1 MTISRSRRW
10 RHNRRASIST
20 SKRPFA
26 GGIPVDA
33 SGGPTIDPTENVK
46 ALNAA
51 SDERQNDLRDANL
64 DYILLLD
71 RRQNDLREQD
81 QVYNRYRAEA
91 IERYS
96 RERSELVRG
105 YEKEIREKETQRID
119 AINLSNSAAVQAAA
133 EVARAQATLLA
144 NQVATTGETLRA
156 QVASVASAQ
165 EQRLVTILE
174 PITKAIDSLRQT
186 QYEQQGQKSASSD
199 PVLQA
204 IRDLQLSQ
212 QAAHTTSQNASTTR
226 QQSNWVIG
234 ALIGGLAMVIALIG
248 LLVVLFRP
256 VPTTTPIYVPV
267 PAANPTQATRPAV
280 SFVKV

>member
-1 MTISRSRRW
+1 
-10 RHNRRASIST
+10 
-20 SKRPFA
+20 
-26 GGIPVDA
+26 
-33 SGGPTIDPTENVK
+33 
-46 ALNAA
+46 
-51 SDERQNDLRDANL
+51 
-64 DYILLLD
+64 
-71 RRQNDLREQD
+71 
-81 QVYNRYRAEA
+81 
-91 IERYS
+91 
-96 RERSELVRG
+96 
-105 YEKEIREKETQRID
+105 
-119 AINLSNSAAVQAAA
+119 
-133 EVARAQATLLA
+133 
-144 NQVATTGETLRA
+144 
-156 QVASVASAQ
+156 
-165 EQRLVTILE
+165 
-174 PITKAIDSLRQT
+174 LRQT